1 MYVLPIYDEE
11 RHRVTGYCEV
21 TEEVYRAYWQEVEH
35 ARWLEKQARSHE
47 ISWQGV
53 PDMPDEDT
61 LSFHAAREPP
71 SAESAAQSAAL
82 QEALAAE
89 PPELVEALWA
99 LANGE
104 ITYEEIAQKWGV
116 NKKTAWEKLDRA
128 HARLREKL
136 SRKMKLRRDPP
147 QIDEK
152 TPSNSERPILA

>member
-35 ARWLEKQARSHE
+35 ARWLEKQARSRE

-61 LSFHAAREPP
+61 LSFHAAHEPP
-71 SAESAAQSAAL
+71 DPESAAQSAAL

-104 ITYEEIAQKWGV
+104 KTQDEIAEEWGV
-116 NKKTAWEKLDRA
+116 PRRTVSWKINQALE
-128 HARLREKL
+128 RLREKI
-136 SRKMKLRRDPP
+136 SRK
-147 QIDEK
+147 
-152 TPSNSERPILA
+152 S

>member
-21 TEEVYRAYWQEVEH
+21 TEDVYRAYWQEVEH

-53 PDMPDEDT
+53 SDMPDEDT
-61 LSFHAAREPP
+61 LSFHAAQKPP
-71 SAESAAQSAAL
+71 DPESAAQSAAL
-82 QEALAAE
+82 REALATE

-104 ITYEEIAQKWGV
+104 KTQREIAKEWGTTQPAVQQRLSNLRSRQK
-116 NKKTAWEKLDRA
+116 KKLKNFR
-128 HARLREKL
+128 
-136 SRKMKLRRDPP
+136 
-147 QIDEK
+147 
-152 TPSNSERPILA
+152 

>member
-21 TEEVYRAYWQEVEH
+21 TEDVYRAYWQEVEH
-35 ARWLEKQARSHE
+35 ARWLEKQARSRE

-61 LSFHAAREPP
+61 LSFHAAQKPP
-71 SAESAAQSAAL
+71 DPESAARSAAL

-104 ITYEEIAQKWGV
+104 KTQDEIAEEWGV
-116 NKKTAWEKLDRA
+116 PRRTVSWKINQALE
-128 HARLREKL
+128 RLREKI
-136 SRKMKLRRDPP
+136 SRK
-147 QIDEK
+147 
-152 TPSNSERPILA
+152 S

>member
-21 TEEVYRAYWQEVEH
+21 TEDVYRAYWQEVEH

-61 LSFHAAREPP
+61 LSFHAAQKPP
-71 SAESAAQSAAL
+71 DPESAAQSAAL
-82 QEALAAE
+82 REALAAE

-99 LANGE
+99 LVNGE
-104 ITYEEIAQKWGV
+104 KTQREIAEEWGV
-116 NKKTAWEKLDRA
+116 PRRTVSWKINQALE
-128 HARLREKL
+128 RLREKI
-136 SRKMKLRRDPP
+136 SRK
-147 QIDEK
+147 
-152 TPSNSERPILA
+152 S

>member
-11 RHRVTGYCEV
+11 RRRVTGYCEV

-35 ARWLEKQARSHE
+35 ARWLEKQARSRE

-61 LSFHAAREPP
+61 LSFHAAQKPP
-71 SAESAAQSAAL
+71 DPESAARSAAL
-82 QEALAAE
+82 REALATE

-104 ITYEEIAQKWGV
+104 KTQDEIAKEWGTTQPAV
-116 NKKTAWEKLDRA
+116 QQRLSNLRSRLKKKLKNFR
-128 HARLREKL
+128 
-136 SRKMKLRRDPP
+136 
-147 QIDEK
+147 
-152 TPSNSERPILA
+152 

>member
-11 RHRVTGYCEV
+11 RQRVTGYCEV

-61 LSFHAAREPP
+61 LSFHAAQKPP
-71 SAESAAQSAAL
+71 DPESAAQSAAL

-104 ITYEEIAQKWGV
+104 KTQQEIAEEWGV
-116 NKKTAWEKLDRA
+116 PRRTVSWKINQALE
-128 HARLREKL
+128 RLREKI
-136 SRKMKLRRDPP
+136 SRK
-147 QIDEK
+147 
-152 TPSNSERPILA
+152 S

>member
-35 ARWLEKQARSHE
+35 ARWLEKQARSRE

-61 LSFHAAREPP
+61 LSFHAVHEPP
-71 SAESAAQSAAL
+71 DLESAAQSAAL

-104 ITYEEIAQKWGV
+104 KTQREIAEEWGTTQPAV
-116 NKKTAWEKLDRA
+116 QQRLSNLRSRLKKKLKNFR
-128 HARLREKL
+128 
-136 SRKMKLRRDPP
+136 
-147 QIDEK
+147 
-152 TPSNSERPILA
+152 

>member
-21 TEEVYRAYWQEVEH
+21 TEDVYRAYWQEVEH
-35 ARWLEKQARSHE
+35 ARWLEKQARSRE

-61 LSFHAAREPP
+61 LSFHAAHEPP
-71 SAESAAQSAAL
+71 DPESAAQSAAL

-104 ITYEEIAQKWGV
+104 KTQREIAEEWGV
-116 NKKTAWEKLDRA
+116 PRRTVSWKINQALE
-128 HARLREKL
+128 RLREKI
-136 SRKMKLRRDPP
+136 SRK
-147 QIDEK
+147 
-152 TPSNSERPILA
+152 S

>member
-11 RHRVTGYCEV
+11 RQRVTGYCEV
-21 TEEVYRAYWQEVEH
+21 TEDVYRAYWQEVEH
-35 ARWLEKQARSHE
+35 ARWLEKQARSRE

-61 LSFHAAREPP
+61 LSFHAAQKPP
-71 SAESAAQSAAL
+71 DPESAAQSAAL

-104 ITYEEIAQKWGV
+104 KTQDEIAEEWGTTRQNV
-116 NKKTAWEKLDRA
+116 QFRIR
-128 HARLREKL
+128 RLRERLKKKL
-136 SRKMKLRRDPP
+136 K
-147 QIDEK
+147 
-152 TPSNSERPILA
+152 NFG

>member
-61 LSFHAAREPP
+61 LSFHAAQKPP
-71 SAESAAQSAAL
+71 DPESAAQSAAL
-82 QEALAAE
+82 REALAAE

-104 ITYEEIAQKWGV
+104 KTQREIAEEWGV
-116 NKKTAWEKLDRA
+116 PRRTVSWKINQALE
-128 HARLREKL
+128 RLREKI
-136 SRKMKLRRDPP
+136 SRK
-147 QIDEK
+147 
-152 TPSNSERPILA
+152 S

>member
-21 TEEVYRAYWQEVEH
+21 TEEVYRAYWYEVNRERRKEREIH
-35 ARWLEKQARSHE
+35 SRE

-61 LSFHAAREPP
+61 LSFHAAQKPP
-71 SAESAAQSAAL
+71 DPESAAQSAAL

-104 ITYEEIAQKWGV
+104 KTQDEIAKEWGTTQPAV
-116 NKKTAWEKLDRA
+116 QQRLSNLRNRLKKKLKNFR
-128 HARLREKL
+128 
-136 SRKMKLRRDPP
+136 
-147 QIDEK
+147 
-152 TPSNSERPILA
+152 

>member
-21 TEEVYRAYWQEVEH
+21 TEDVYRAYWYEVNRERRKEREIH
-35 ARWLEKQARSHE
+35 SRE

-61 LSFHAAREPP
+61 LSFHAAQKPP
-71 SAESAAQSAAL
+71 DPESAAQSAAL

-104 ITYEEIAQKWGV
+104 KTQREIAEEWGTTQPAV
-116 NKKTAWEKLDRA
+116 QQRLSNLRSRLKKKLKNFR
-128 HARLREKL
+128 
-136 SRKMKLRRDPP
+136 
-147 QIDEK
+147 
-152 TPSNSERPILA
+152 